1 MNKIRE
7 IVDQSRIGYLVNNA
21 QRVKRD
27 IIFIHFVTYYLHVFI
42 SKLDLY
48 FANDSN
54 PLLRTDGVDNQEKKG
69 KRRVRWPTSPI
80 L

>member
-1 MNKIRE
+1 M
-7 IVDQSRIGYLVNNA
+7 YL
-21 QRVKRD
+21 
-27 IIFIHFVTYYLHVFI
+27 

-69 KRRVRWPTSPI
+69 KRRVRWPLLRFCKQAYQFPFPKITPKT
-80 L
+80 

>member
-1 MNKIRE
+1 M
-7 IVDQSRIGYLVNNA
+7 YL
-21 QRVKRD
+21 
-27 IIFIHFVTYYLHVFI
+27 

-69 KRRVRWPTSPI
+69 KRRVRWPLLRFCKQAYQFPFPKITPKTRCKHGWFQFSFVWLTI
-80 L
+80 RAEY